1 MEDVVRNMKSVIMS
15 ELESALSQQ
24 APNPGP
30 EDPSLHELPP
40 VCVDGI
46 PTPVEKMTQVCY
58 YFILKQIVLIFILRY
73 IEDVVI

>member
-15 ELESALSQQ
+15 ELENALSQQ

-40 VCVDGI
+40 VSVDGI

-58 YFILKQIVLIFILRY
+58 
-73 IEDVVI
+73 